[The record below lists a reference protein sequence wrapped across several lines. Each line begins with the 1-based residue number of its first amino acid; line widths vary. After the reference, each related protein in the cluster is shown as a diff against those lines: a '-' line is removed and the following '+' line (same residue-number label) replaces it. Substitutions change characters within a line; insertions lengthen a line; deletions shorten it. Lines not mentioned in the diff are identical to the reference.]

1 MTDRTTIL
9 VTGGAGFVGSHFA
22 RLAAE
27 VGRRVVILDD
37 HSGGEPVL
45 LPRALAIEVVNG
57 DIADAALV
65 RRLCRER
72 AVGSVAHFASMIQV
86 GESVR
91 APEVYFQNNLVK
103 TLTLLAAVRD
113 EGVGACLFSSTAAVY
128 GSPEKVP
135 IPETARREPIN
146 AYGATKLSVELAL
159 AAWAS
164 AYDLRWA
171 ALRYFNA
178 AGAHHDGTMRENH
191 RPESHLIPL
200 AIDAAMG
207 RGPALTIF
215 GSDYPTEDGT
225 CVRDYI
231 HVQDLAASH
240 LVALAELERGETV
253 GPVNLGTGTG
263 YSVRQVVDA
272 VSRVV
277 GRLVPYTM
285 GARREGD
292 PPALVADAGRALAM
306 LGWRANCSSLG
317 VIVEDSYRSR
327 RRP

>member
-1 MTDRTTIL
+1 MNDRATIL

-27 VGRRVVILDD
+27 AGRRVVILDD

-45 LPRALAIEVVNG
+45 LPPALAIEVVSG
-57 DIADAALV
+57 DIGDTALV
-65 RRLCRER
+65 RKLCRER
-72 AVGSVAHFASMIQV
+72 AVGSVAHFAGMIQV

-103 TLTLLAAVRD
+103 TLAFLAAVRD

-128 GSPEKVP
+128 GTPEAVP
-135 IPETARREPIN
+135 IPETARLEPIN
-146 AYGATKLSVELAL
+146 PYGSTKLGVELAL
-159 AAWAS
+159 AAWAG
-164 AYDLRWA
+164 AYGLRWA

-178 AGAHHDGTMRENH
+178 AGAHPDGTMRENH

-207 RGPALTIF
+207 RGPELNIF

-231 HVQDLAASH
+231 HVQDLAAAH
-240 LVALAELERGETV
+240 LLALARLERGETV
-253 GPVNLGTGTG
+253 GAVNLGTGTG
-263 YSVRQVVDA
+263 CSVRQVVDA
-272 VSRVV
+272 VCRVV
-277 GRLVPYTM
+277 GRPVPYTM
-285 GARREGD
+285 GARRAGD

-306 LGWRANCSSLG
+306 LGWRASCSSLD

-327 RRP
+327 R

>member
-1 MTDRTTIL
+1 MTDRATIL

-27 VGRRVVILDD
+27 AGRRVVILDD

-45 LPRALAIEVVNG
+45 LPAALAIEVVTG
-57 DIADAALV
+57 DVGDVALV
-65 RRLCRER
+65 RQLCRER
-72 AVGSVAHFASMIQV
+72 AVGSVAHFAGMIQV

-91 APEVYFQNNLVK
+91 APEIYFQNNVVK
-103 TLTLLAAVRD
+103 TLALLAAVRD

-128 GSPEKVP
+128 GTPEAVP

-146 AYGATKLSVELAL
+146 PYGATKLSIELAL
-159 AAWAS
+159 AAWAG
-164 AYDLRWA
+164 AYGLRWA

-178 AGAHHDGTMRENH
+178 AGAHPDGTMRENH

-231 HVQDLAASH
+231 HVLDLATAH
-240 LVALAELERGETV
+240 LAALDRLERGEKI
-253 GPVNLGTGTG
+253 GPVNLGTGAG
-263 YSVRQVVDA
+263 CSVRQVVDA
-272 VSRVV
+272 VTSVV
-277 GRLVPYTM
+277 GRPVPYAM

-292 PPALVADAGRALAM
+292 PPALVADAAQARAT

-327 RRP
+327 RG